1 MFSILLVV
9 NSDVVNSD
17 VVDSDIVD
25 SVDTRIKSGGTKGFP
40 LLSACQQCPPTI
52 LIHRLHHRVRQ
63 DDNGDDI
70 DDEAKECFQN
80 AKRARRCTVECGS
93 MDGSGGG
100 AVK

>member
-93 MDGSGGG
+93 MDG
-100 AVK
+100 